1 MWEKMLQTIWA
12 SVYTPP
18 STGSGQIQG
27 PLFKEGL
34 PLLVGDGSV
43 DGHGDVANGDG
54 CYCDGTSC
62 QGGCPTKLS
71 RCSAGKR
78 GGSLS
83 DVQRATMVHQSI
95 PTLTPLS
102 GLGLGLLVGKGEK

>member
-1 MWEKMLQTIWA
+1 MVMAMLLMVMA
-12 SVYTPP
+12 P
-18 STGSGQIQG
+18 
-27 PLFKEGL
+27 
-34 PLLVGDGSV
+34 
-43 DGHGDVANGDG
+43 VARDGDG

-62 QGGCPTKLS
+62 QGWCPSKLS
-71 RCSAGKR
+71 KCSAGKR

-102 GLGLGLLVGKGEK
+102 GLGLGLLVGKGEKYKYLQHALSNCFSRKPLT

>member
-1 MWEKMLQTIWA
+1 MEQEE
-12 SVYTPP
+12 V
-18 STGSGQIQG
+18 
-27 PLFKEGL
+27 EGVRL
-34 PLLVGDGSV
+34 RLRLHNVAD
-43 DGHGDVANGDG
+43 GDVADGDG
-54 CYCDGTSC
+54 CYCDGTRG
-62 QGGCPTKLS
+62 QGWCPSKLS

-102 GLGLGLLVGKGEK
+102 GLGLGLLVGKGEKYKYLQHALSNCFSRKPLT

>member
-1 MWEKMLQTIWA
+1 M
-12 SVYTPP
+12 
-18 STGSGQIQG
+18 
-27 PLFKEGL
+27 
-34 PLLVGDGSV
+34 GDGGV
-43 DGHGDVANGDG
+43 DGHGDVADGDVADGDG
-54 CYCDGTSC
+54 TNC

-83 DVQRATMVHQSI
+83 DVQRATMVHQSS

-102 GLGLGLLVGKGEK
+102 GLGLGLLVGKGENYKYLQHALSNCFSRKPLT

>member
-1 MWEKMLQTIWA
+1 M
-12 SVYTPP
+12 PPHP
-18 STGSGQIQG
+18 STGSGQIQR

-34 PLLVGDGSV
+34 PLLVGNGGV
-43 DGHGDVANGDG
+43 DDGDVADGDG
-54 CYCDGTSC
+54 CDCDGTSC
-62 QGGCPTKLS
+62 QGWCSSKLI

-83 DVQRATMVHQSI
+83 DVQRATMVHQSS

-102 GLGLGLLVGKGEK
+102 GLGLALMLVGKGEKYKY